1 MNADTVKMMI
11 ETRLKAAKS
20 NGNTTEASLMLELLK
35 MSEEL
40 KTLKEKSGSED

>member
-1 MNADTVKMMI
+1 MNADTVKMLI

-35 MSEEL
+35 MSEGL
-40 KTLKEKSGSED
+40 KVLKEKSGSED